1 MRFTDEDYFRAS
13 TVVDTV
19 HVPHYTQQIISAQ
32 YCFMYFMLL
41 DVLFFFNFWSWMTLI
56 KNLMSQKLLTFI
68 LLDSF
73 LEHKVMDRVGQI
85 SYGETVA

>member
-1 MRFTDEDYFRAS
+1 
-13 TVVDTV
+13 
-19 HVPHYTQQIISAQ
+19 
-32 YCFMYFMLL
+32 
-41 DVLFFFNFWSWMTLI
+41 MTLI